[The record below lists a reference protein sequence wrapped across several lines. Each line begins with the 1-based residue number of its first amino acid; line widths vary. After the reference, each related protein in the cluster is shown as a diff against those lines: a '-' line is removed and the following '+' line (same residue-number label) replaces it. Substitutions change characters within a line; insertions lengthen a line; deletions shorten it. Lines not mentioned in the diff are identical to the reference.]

1 MATNEPRAAVRN
13 AADTTQVK
21 EAGRR
26 ERSTRDQQQNDVR
39 EVLATEAGKRFLW
52 RLLEHCKVNESVFSP
67 SAHIYYNSGMQDVG
81 HFVLGE
87 IMEAQ
92 PLAYMDMIVMHNK
105 EKLNNG

>member
-1 MATNEPRAAVRN
+1 MPKESEVVVKSASDPAQVR
-13 AADTTQVK
+13 

-26 ERSTRDQQQNDVR
+26 ERSTRQQQLNDMR
-39 EVLATEAGKRFLW
+39 ELLATEAGKRFLW
-52 RLLEHCKVNESVFSP
+52 RLMAHCKVNESVFSP

-92 PLAYMDMIVMHNK
+92 PQAFMDMINMNNK
-105 EKLNNG
+105 EKLDNG

>member
-1 MATNEPRAAVRN
+1 MPNNQEYVPPN
-13 AADTTQVK
+13 AADSKQVK
-21 EAGRR
+21 KAGQR
-26 ERSTRDQQQNDVR
+26 ERSTREQQLNDMR
-39 EVLATEAGKRFLW
+39 DILAIDAGKRFLW
-52 RLLEHCKVNESVFSP
+52 RLMEHCKVNASVFSA

-92 PLAYMDMIVMHNK
+92 PQAFMDMMVMNNK